1 MFFGVLGDSEMS
13 GDIVAL
19 ELSNI
24 SDLMD
29 AREASERDVLVDVSF
44 ILHSSVRTRFVVI
57 LIVRHSWY
65 EISCDLLIGIA

>member
-24 SDLMD
+24 SDLTD
-29 AREASERDVLVDVSF
+29 ARETSERDVLVDVSF

-57 LIVRHSWY
+57 LIVRHSCY